1 MMSGFAT
8 GAIWREQLN
17 SLRSSGGYKDAV
29 ELEGPQGPH
38 VRMNGRD
45 VLNLSSNNYLGLAN
59 DPRVVEAA
67 KQGLSVYGAGTA
79 SVRFICGTMSCHR
92 ELETKIAEFIGCE
105 AALTYMS
112 CWDANIGLIPT
123 LANTTDDAIFSDS
136 LNHASIIDA
145 IRLSKASRH
154 IFQHQDMD
162 DLESKLRSATCKG
175 VRLIVTDGV
184 FSTEGDIARLVR
196 LRDLAD
202 AYGALL
208 IIDESHATGVLGER
222 GRGTAEHF
230 GVLGEGT
237 VQTSTL
243 GKTLGGACGGYVA
256 GTRVICDYL
265 LQKSR
270 PHLFSNALPPSV
282 CCGAIAAIDILME
295 EPDRLAQLRSNTGYF
310 REKMGALGFHI
321 PPSITPIVPVI
332 VGETALAINM
342 QKALL
347 HDRGAFVSGF
357 GYPVVP
363 EGAARL
369 RCQISSAHSREDL
382 DAAVSAFRSIG
393 EKFGVIA

>member
-1 MMSGFAT
+1 MDLFSKCQKFTTA
-8 GAIWREQLN
+8 REVMAA
-17 SLRSSGGYKDAV
+17 GYYPYFRRIETA
-29 ELEGPQGPH
+29 QGPE
-38 VRMNGRD
+38 VIIDGEKKI
-45 VLNLSSNNYLGLAN
+45 VCCSNNYLGLSLHPKVKRAAIEAIKKYGTSCTGSRFLSGSL
-59 DPRVVEAA
+59 DLHEKVERKFA
-67 KQGLSVYGAGTA
+67 
-79 SVRFICGTMSCHR
+79 RFIGKESALLFTTGHHSNLGAISTLVGKN
-92 ELETKIAEFIGCE
+92 ELVI
-105 AALTYMS
+105 
-112 CWDANIGLIPT
+112 
-123 LANTTDDAIFSDS
+123 TDKLD
-136 LNHASIIDA
+136 HASIIDGCMLSFGEML
-145 IRLSKASRH
+145 RYRHNNMEDLERVLSKNR
-154 IFQHQDMD
+154 DVP
-162 DLESKLRSATCKG
+162 K
-175 VRLIVTDGV
+175 LIVVDGV
-184 FSTEGDIARLVR
+184 FSMEGDIARLVR